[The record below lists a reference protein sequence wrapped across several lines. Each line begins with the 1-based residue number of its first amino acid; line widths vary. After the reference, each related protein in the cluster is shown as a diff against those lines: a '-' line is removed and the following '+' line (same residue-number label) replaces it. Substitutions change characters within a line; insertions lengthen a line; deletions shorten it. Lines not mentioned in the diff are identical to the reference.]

1 MGPDVFTYAH
11 VQFPVTFPRGTEIH
25 KVWKYIWK
33 GLITIHCF
41 PTCAQHRCQLCQ
53 TRKQNSCCGCAVM
66 WVMRSHLIHFK
77 FNIFSSH
84 KRGKRCLKLGL
95 VVQAI
100 PIILFCLIIQE
111 LEVGTNPVQ
120 VETGEFD
127 EAIEVVEDVIAESKF
142 NVFSTPPAIFHCFEA
157 VFNTPKLQIYFLSRD
172 LSALSLC
179 TSEVVITCVDYIVE
193 VHETMGN
200 NRLQISQK

>member
-11 VQFPVTFPRGTEIH
+11 VTFLQGTEIH

-53 TRKQNSCCGCAVM
+53 TQRQSSCCGCAVM
-66 WVMRSHLIHFK
+66 WVMRSHLIYLK
-77 FNIFSSH
+77 FNLYTFTSH
-84 KRGKRCLKLGL
+84 KRGKQCLKLGL

-111 LEVGTNPVQ
+111 LEVGANPVQ

-127 EAIEVVEDVIAESKF
+127 EAIEVEEDVIAESEF
-142 NVFSTPPAIFHCFEA
+142 NVFSTPPAICHCFEA
-157 VFNTPKLQIYFLSRD
+157 TPKLQIYFLSRD
-172 LSALSLC
+172 
-179 TSEVVITCVDYIVE
+179 
-193 VHETMGN
+193 
-200 NRLQISQK
+200 ISPCARVKLWWRV